1 MKSDID
7 KNKDALGSLQQFQ
20 QFILELTPEEFKQE
34 RAHKIRSKKDAA
46 FAEWK
51 QRFKK
56 DFSQDD
62 IIFGE
67 DEEIHE
73 GVKLEALES
82 LVPENMAKQP
92 SAVATKKHKKEK

>member
-1 MKSDID
+1 M
-7 KNKDALGSLQQFQ
+7 
-20 QFILELTPEEFKQE
+20 
-34 RAHKIRSKKDAA
+34 KDAA

-56 DFSQDD
+56 DTSQDD

-73 GVKLEALES
+73 GVKLDTLDS
-82 LVPENMAKQP
+82 LAPPNTTKQT
-92 SAVATKKHKKEK
+92 SNLATKKDKKEKQLAFSRD